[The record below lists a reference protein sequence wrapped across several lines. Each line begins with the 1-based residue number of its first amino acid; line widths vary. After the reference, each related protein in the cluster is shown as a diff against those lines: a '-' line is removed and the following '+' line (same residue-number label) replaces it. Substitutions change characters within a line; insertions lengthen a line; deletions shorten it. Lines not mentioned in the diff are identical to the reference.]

1 MVLVLWVIFFRQGR
15 FLLAVISG
23 FVLAQSFNSILHVG
37 YEIIEQAL
45 VNGNVQIPEHVP
57 EMTWKCT
64 EFSVMLEH
72 VQAHVAPTGVDPG
85 AGLHWLPKILRS
97 SPKIRNGLCGICL
110 DLHEASSSCIHATKE
125 SDVPSKVIGNSAPGL
140 RRTSSS
146 LGRTWDEM
154 VAESVATVLVIQA
167 HSSSISSSKSEPF
180 DSIEQPDESSKT
192 KLKESPSL

>member
-1 MVLVLWVIFFRQGR
+1 M
-15 FLLAVISG
+15 
-23 FVLAQSFNSILHVG
+23 
-37 YEIIEQAL
+37 
-45 VNGNVQIPEHVP
+45 
-57 EMTWKCT
+57 
-64 EFSVMLEH
+64 
-72 VQAHVAPTGVDPG
+72 
-85 AGLHWLPKILRS
+85 
-97 SPKIRNGLCGICL
+97 
-110 DLHEASSSCIHATKE
+110 
-125 SDVPSKVIGNSAPGL
+125 IGNSAPGL